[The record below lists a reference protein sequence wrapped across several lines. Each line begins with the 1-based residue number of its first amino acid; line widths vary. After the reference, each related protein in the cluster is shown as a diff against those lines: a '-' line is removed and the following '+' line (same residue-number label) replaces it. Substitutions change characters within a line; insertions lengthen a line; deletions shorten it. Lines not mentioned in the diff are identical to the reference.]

1 MARAMLGQ
9 WEEAAKYLRLA
20 SKLDHDEEI
29 DYVLKM
35 VLLYFFLLYGLQF
48 YAIADVALNSVG

>member
-35 VLLYFFLLYGLQF
+35 VLLYFFYCMDSNSMLLLM
-48 YAIADVALNSVG
+48 LP